1 MSERHK
7 MPRTLPRYEDHVRLW
22 ADELR
27 SWLPATLFDAHVHI
41 GPPEAVGP
49 IAPARRASAVTTFTG
64 WSFEELLQAYSALYS
79 GKTICGLIAFPF
91 PQREI
96 NSALANDYLI
106 EVMKRDSRVRGFLL
120 AEPSDVRPA
129 IAAFEKALKAGVR
142 FRGVK
147 PYADRLG
154 KDNFDAMMAEF
165 LPDDLL
171 AFMDREE
178 LVMMLHTSGQGV
190 GAADVQDALRR
201 MTSRYPRVRIIL
213 AHMGRYVQHRQF
225 LDFMDTGIVQ
235 ECPSLYLEMSSAS
248 CSEIYDR
255 VLDCEKLHSRLLFGS
270 DLPFGMITGVERWS
284 PTRGAIFLARD
295 NYPWS
300 DPVMN
305 AEFARERASL
315 TYNTYH
321 CIKAFKDALT
331 QKGFDAARAKRV
343 KEDVFCA
350 NALRLLG

>member
-1 MSERHK
+1 MT
-7 MPRTLPRYEDHVRLW
+7 PYEDHVRLW

-27 SWLPATLFDAHVHI
+27 AWLPETLFDAHVHI
-41 GPPEAVGP
+41 GLPDAVGP
-49 IAPARRASAVTTFTG
+49 IAPERRASAVTTFTNL
-64 WSFEELLQAYSALYS
+64 SFEELLETHSALYG
-79 GKTICGLIAFPF
+79 GKTICGLTAFPF
-91 PQREI
+91 PQREV
-96 NSALANDYLI
+96 NSALANDYI
-106 EVMKRDSRVRGFLL
+106 IDVMKRDSRVRGFLL
-120 AEPSDVRPA
+120 AEPADVHPV
-129 IAAFEKALKAGVR
+129 IAAFEKALKAGLR
-142 FRGVK
+142 CRGVK

-154 KDNFDAMMAEF
+154 KNNFDATMAEF

-171 AFMDREE
+171 TFMDREE

-213 AHMGRYVQHRQF
+213 AHMGRYVRHQQF
-225 LDFMDTGIVQ
+225 LDFMDTGILQ

-248 CSEIYDR
+248 CPEVYDR
-255 VLDCEKLHSRLLFGS
+255 VLESDGLHSRLLFGS

-295 NYPWS
+295 DYSWS
-300 DPVMN
+300 DPAMN

-321 CIKAFKDALT
+321 CIKAFKDALMHA
-331 QKGFDAARAKRV
+331 GFDAGKTERI
-343 KEDVFCA
+343 KEDVFSA